1 MAKAKL
7 TETEQKVLRILRQGV
22 GGIDDI
28 KSAMEMQEGHPF
40 HRWVIVMV
48 VSRLYKMRIGVRKID
63 KGLRRRYVRY
73 VAAA

>member
-1 MAKAKL
+1 MAKARL
-7 TETEQKVLRILRQGV
+7 TETEQKVLRILKQGV
-22 GGIDDI
+22 KGIDDI

-48 VSRLYKMRIGVRKID
+48 VSRLRKMRIGVRRIE
-63 KGLRRRYVRY
+63 KGLGHRCVRY